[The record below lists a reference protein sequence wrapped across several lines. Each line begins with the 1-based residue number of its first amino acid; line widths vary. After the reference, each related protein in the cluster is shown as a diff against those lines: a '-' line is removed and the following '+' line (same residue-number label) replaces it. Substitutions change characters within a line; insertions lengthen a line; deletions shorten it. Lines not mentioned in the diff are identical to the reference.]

1 MRKLLLLLVY
11 GFTVL
16 GQNSSF
22 IQLQTG
28 PPTGVTTVNVSANSL
43 GGGMTYYYFVIAT
56 YPAGKK
62 GKNESN

>member
-22 IQLQTG
+22 IQLQTV
-28 PPTGVTTVNVSANSL
+28 PPVGVTTVNVSANSL
-43 GGGMTYYYFVIAT
+43 GAV
-56 YPAGKK
+56 
-62 GKNESN
+62 S